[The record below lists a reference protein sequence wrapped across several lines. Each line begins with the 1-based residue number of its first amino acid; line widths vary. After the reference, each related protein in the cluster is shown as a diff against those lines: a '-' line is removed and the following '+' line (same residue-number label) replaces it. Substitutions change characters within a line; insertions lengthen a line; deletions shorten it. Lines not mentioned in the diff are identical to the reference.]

1 MKRTQWLPVAL
12 VLSLASLSVACSS
25 ADGDPEPGELND
37 DEIEAWNS
45 AFEEM
50 ESGKADTAGCSG
62 VIVPDRNG
70 FNKRIALTFDDGPQL
85 ANTQSVVDVLE
96 AHGTTGTFFINGKNV
111 RTQEHRDLLKRMKA
125 SGHIIANHTQN
136 HPNMAQASAA
146 TATAE
151 IEGTHKILTDL
162 NLNPRFFRFPF
173 GASTCATAD
182 KVRSYGYAVTGWHID
197 SADWCFASA
206 TGGVGYCSPSTFRH
220 VPDSYRSDIAGFVLS
235 QARSKGGGVL
245 LFHDIHSYT
254 VSKLDTILTRLEQDG
269 FTFVPLSD
277 TATFPLLNGATPQAS
292 AWIGTPCESNETCNY
307 AASGETGFCQLFED
321 AAGAS
326 RGFCSLSCNGY
337 CPDKSGTA
345 STFCTSLDGG
355 ETGQCVSKSSD
366 LNHQCSDLPGTMAAS
381 VDRYIGT
388 STAGASTAVACVPE

>member
-12 VLSLASLSVACSS
+12 VFSLASLSVACSS
-25 ADGDPEPGELND
+25 ADGDAEPGELND
-37 DEIEAWNS
+37 DEVEAWNS

-70 FNKRIALTFDDGPQL
+70 FNKRVALTFDDGPQL

-125 SGHIIANHTQN
+125 GGHIIANHTQN
-136 HPNMAQASAA
+136 HPNMAQVSAA

-151 IEGTHKILTDL
+151 IEATHKILTDL
-162 NLNPRFFRFPF
+162 DLNPRFFRFPF

-245 LFHDIHSYT
+245 LFHDIHSFT
-254 VSKLDTILTRLEQDG
+254 VSKLDTILTRLKQDG
-269 FTFVPLSD
+269 FTFVSLSD
-277 TATFPLLNGATPQAS
+277 TATFPLLNGTTPQAS
-292 AWIGTPCESNETCNY
+292 AWIGTPCESDATCNY

-321 AAGAS
+321 AGGAT
-326 RGFCSLSCNGY
+326 RGFCSLACNGY

-366 LNHQCSDLPGTMAAS
+366 LNQQCASLPGTMAAS
-381 VDRYIGT
+381 VERFVGT
-388 STAGASTAVACVPE
+388 STATASTALACVPQ

>member
-1 MKRTQWLPVAL
+1 MNRTQWLPVAL
-12 VLSLASLSVACSS
+12 TFTLAATFVACSS
-25 ADGDPEPGELND
+25 ADGDEEPGELSS

-62 VIVPDRNG
+62 VIVPDRSG

-85 ANTQSVVDVLE
+85 SNTQSVVDILE
-96 AHGTTGTFFINGKNV
+96 AHGVVGTFFINGKNV
-111 RTQEHRDLLKRMKA
+111 RTQEHRDLLTRMRQG
-125 SGHIIANHTQN
+125 GHIIGNHTQT
-136 HPNMAQASAA
+136 HPNMAQVSAG

-151 IEGTHKILTDL
+151 IEATHAILTDL
-162 NLNPRFFRFPF
+162 DLSPRFFRFPF
-173 GASTCATAD
+173 GSSTCATAD

-206 TGGVGYCSPSTFRH
+206 TGGVGYCAPSTFRH
-220 VPDSYRSDIAGFVLS
+220 VPDQYRSDIAGFVLA

-269 FTFVPLSD
+269 FSFVPLSD
-277 TATFPLLNGATPQAS
+277 TATFPLLNGATPEATP
-292 AWIGTPCESNETCNY
+292 WIGTPCDSDEKCSFS
-307 AASGETGFCQLFED
+307 ASGETGFCQLYED
-321 AAGAS
+321 AAGAT
-326 RGFCSLSCNGY
+326 RGFCSLTCNGY

-366 LNHQCSDLPGTMAAS
+366 INHQCADLAGTMAAS
-381 VDRYIGT
+381 VERYIGT
-388 STAGASTAVACVPE
+388 STAAAGTALACIPE